1 MEEEGERGKGKICR
15 REQGDGRE
23 DAGPWQ
29 GTKRR
34 KSGGGMRVDGK
45 LDGRHSTNSK
55 EECGERVKAEAKK
68 MARNT
73 QYTQDHLAPV
83 EDVPFVLS
91 HDGLRH

>member
-23 DAGPWQ
+23 DAGSWQ

-45 LDGRHSTNSK
+45 FGWTPFHKLKRRVWGK
-55 EECGERVKAEAKK
+55 GE
-68 MARNT
+68 
-73 QYTQDHLAPV
+73 
-83 EDVPFVLS
+83 
-91 HDGLRH
+91 G